1 MKVKCNFCG
10 NMINDTL
17 DKCPDC
23 GAPNEHVRRVAEG
36 TPKTIEEL
44 QAWYESKGLPPAK
57 TTRFF
62 IGEDYKGAR
71 AFGIYHDKT
80 TGNFV
85 VYKNKDSGERAVRYE
100 GTDEA
105 YAVNELYQRLKQEI
119 LEQKRNSA
127 NKNGKANNKVR
138 KALATGK
145 NKKEYTLIGRFLNL
159 ISPSN
164 YDNFIVK
171 AIMVLI
177 DLALAGFVFLMGV
190 LLLIFIMGM
199 LIIAFEPKEGYY
211 SCAGDYYYRNGYTY
225 NGCNWY
231 EYDQAIEEW
240 SDGLEDGQYPSE
252 LDKKRKANKLYICEN
267 WDASL
272 NCTDF
277 TTTLQYRDSLAG
289 DKIQTGYYKYDDD
302 IYYHL
307 TSSYDDGWYTYD
319 GYGWTTVNSSELP
332 EDFSHTSVAEDFYYT
347 PVWDESTQ
355 FTDFEDTIL
364 YAEDKDNWDNDS
376 SSSDSSY
383 DWDSSSDSWDSGS
396 TDWGSDW

>member
-23 GAPNEHVRRVAEG
+23 GAPNEHVKRVAGG

-44 QAWYESKGLPPAK
+44 KTWYAEKGLPPAK

-71 AFGIYHDKT
+71 AFGIYHDES

-85 VYKNKDSGERAVRYE
+85 VYKNKDTGERAVRYE

-119 LEQKRNSA
+119 LEQKKNS
-127 NKNGKANNKVR
+127 NNKKNTTVR
-138 KALATGK
+138 RALATGK
-145 NKKEYTLIGRFLNL
+145 DRRATSGLGRVLDFL
-159 ISPSN
+159 SPSS
-164 YDNFIVK
+164 YDDLIMKTIMTVVDIVLGGFIFLMAV
-171 AIMVLI
+171 
-177 DLALAGFVFLMGV
+177 LALIAVVGV
-190 LLLIFIMGM
+190 IIIM
-199 LIIAFEPKEGYY
+199 FEPKEGYY
-211 SCAGDYYYRNGYTY
+211 VREGTTYYRNEYTH

-231 EYDQAIEEW
+231 EYDQAKGEW
-240 SDGLEDGQYPSE
+240 SGGLSKGEYPSE
-252 LDKKRKANKLYICEN
+252 FDKKRTANRFYIRET
-267 WDASL
+267 WDSSL

-277 TTTLQYRDSLAG
+277 TKSVYYYDSLAG
-289 DKIQTGYYKYDDD
+289 ANIDEGYYKYADD

-307 TSSYDDGWYTYD
+307 APDYQRGWYTYD
-319 GYGWTTVNSSELP
+319 GYGWTTIDSSELP
-332 EDFSHTSVAEDFYYT
+332 EEFSHTSVVEDFYYT
-347 PVWDESTQ
+347 PEWDETTQ
-355 FTDFEDTIL
+355 FTDFTDTELYEEDR
-364 YAEDKDNWDNDS
+364 DNWNNDD

-383 DWDSSSDSWDSGS
+383 DWDSSSDSWDSDS